1 MRRRPESGGE
11 TAHPARRAG
20 VLVVQMGGGLPCCPG
35 GGLRARPSRAG
46 AWARLSCARGG
57 FSRDF
62 SKAIPFSIWEG
73 MGLLEPRVAC
83 GE

>member
-1 MRRRPESGGE
+1 M
-11 TAHPARRAG
+11 
-20 VLVVQMGGGLPCCPG
+20 
-35 GGLRARPSRAG
+35 RARPSRAG